1 MANSAMSSFDI
12 GMDLGTSNVTVCL
25 RGKGIVLRE
34 PSAIAYH
41 KKTDEIMGV
50 GQKAYD
56 MLEKTPP
63 QIVAVQPLLGGVVGD
78 FNLTTDMIKVFLQ
91 RVCGSSMVKPR
102 VVICVPS
109 VITEV
114 EARAVIDAAMSAG
127 ARKVYLVEEPFA
139 AALGSG
145 IDITKPQGNMIV
157 NVGGAT
163 TNVAV
168 VSLKGIVTKNSV
180 KVAGGA
186 FDEAIIKHIR
196 LEHALLIG
204 QKMAEE
210 AKIQSGCTQAYA
222 GERTV
227 VLKGRCLK
235 TGLPKRLEIPA
246 KELATVCL
254 SVALEIVSA
263 VQLVIEQT
271 PPELVGDLQDNGITL
286 CGAGAKL
293 GGLLELISQET
304 KLETHLTEDPE
315 DCVAL
320 GTAKAFDFEEE
331 LEYGMVDPVTYR
343 MDLTQEIE

>member
-1 MANSAMSSFDI
+1 MSSFDI
-12 GMDLGTSNVTVCL
+12 GMDLGTSNVTICL
-25 RGKGIVLRE
+25 HGKGIMLRE

-41 KKTDEIMGV
+41 KKTDEIIGV

-78 FNLTTDMIKVFLQ
+78 FNLATDMIKVFLQ
-91 RVCGSSMVKPR
+91 RVCGNSMVKPR

-145 IDITKPQGNMIV
+145 IDITKPAGNMIV
-157 NVGGAT
+157 NIGGAT

-168 VSLKGIVTKNSV
+168 VALKGIVTKNSV
-180 KVAGGA
+180 KIAGGTC
-186 FDEAIIKHIR
+186 DEAIIKHIR
-196 LEHALLIG
+196 LEHDLLIG
-204 QKMAEE
+204 RKMAEE
-210 AKIQSGCTQAYA
+210 AKISSGCTQAYA
-222 GERTV
+222 GERIV
-227 VLKGRCLK
+227 SLKGRCLK
-235 TGLPKRLEIPA
+235 TGLPKLVEIPA
-246 KELATVCL
+246 KELAAVCL
-254 SVALEIVSA
+254 PVALEIISA
-263 VQLVIEQT
+263 VRMVIEQT

-293 GGLLELISQET
+293 GGFLELLSQEI
-304 KLETHLTEDPE
+304 KLDAKLVDDPE

-331 LEYGMVDPVTYR
+331 LEYGMVDPVTYKT
-343 MDLTQEIE
+343 DLMQKIE

>member
-1 MANSAMSSFDI
+1 MSSFDI

-25 RGKGIVLRE
+25 RGKGIMLRE

-41 KKTDEIMGV
+41 KKTDEIIGV

-91 RVCGSSMVKPR
+91 RVCGNSMVKPR

-127 ARKVYLVEEPFA
+127 ARRVYLVEEPFA

-157 NVGGAT
+157 NIGGAT

-180 KVAGGA
+180 KIAGST

-196 LEHALLIG
+196 QEHALLIG
-204 QKMAEE
+204 RKMAEE
-210 AKIQSGCTQAYA
+210 AKIASGCTQAYA
-222 GERTV
+222 GERMV
-227 VLKGRCLK
+227 SLKGRCLK
-235 TGLPKRLEIPA
+235 TGLPKLLEIPA
-246 KELATVCL
+246 GELAAVCL
-254 SVALEIVSA
+254 PVALEIVSA
-263 VQLVIEQT
+263 VQAVIEQT

-293 GGLLELISQET
+293 GGFLELLSQET
-304 KLETHLTEDPE
+304 KLDAVLAGDPE

-331 LEYGMVDPVTYR
+331 LEYGMVDPVTYKTEL
-343 MDLTQEIE
+343 MKEFE